1 MTNKEEPVLPEE
13 FSDQFAG
20 RADWRERLSK
30 SRDLGLG
37 FAAPGGQFTRALHE
51 ACLAR
56 RAGNLPG
63 SLKGQSVVEL
73 GAGMMPHGY
82 LIAATFGARNY
93 LAIEPYYAD
102 VLLKAIGQAIEEQ
115 RNVITEIPWKVSSD
129 DMLTALRGIPD
140 GSVSILACGIEDCI
154 LPDADYKAAVEAEIA
169 RALSETGV
177 FASSHSDLHPKGLRE
192 ETLEFQRLDSPH
204 KDRLRLHRKEEGYLR
219 QQANPFGREFDLEKD

>member
-1 MTNKEEPVLPEE
+1 MPTEKEPDLPEE
-13 FSDQFAG
+13 FSDRFAG
-20 RADWRERLSK
+20 RRDWRERLGE

-37 FAAPGGQFTRALHE
+37 YAAPGGQFTRALYE

-82 LIAATFGARNY
+82 LIAATFQAQNY

-102 VLLKAIGQAIEEQ
+102 VLLKTLRQAIEEQ
-115 RNVITEIPWKVSSD
+115 KHVVAEIPWKVSSD
-129 DMLTALRGIPD
+129 DMLSALQKIPD
-140 GSVSILACGIEDCI
+140 ESVSVLACGIEDCI
-154 LPDADYKAAVEAEIA
+154 LPDAGYKAAVEAEIS
-169 RALSETGV
+169 RVLSETGV

-192 ETLEFQRLDSPH
+192 ETFEFQRIGSEL
-204 KDRLRLHRKEEGYLR
+204 KDRLRLHRKEEAHMR
-219 QQANPFGREFDLEKD
+219 QQANPFGRKYDLDEG

>member
-1 MTNKEEPVLPEE
+1 MTNKEEPELPEE
-13 FSDQFAG
+13 FADQFAG
-20 RADWRERLSK
+20 RPDWRERLSK

-82 LIAATFGARNY
+82 LIAATFGAKNY

-102 VLLKAIGQAIEEQ
+102 VLLKTLRQAIEEQ
-115 RNVITEIPWKVSSD
+115 KHLAAEIPWKVSSD
-129 DMLTALRGIPD
+129 DMLNALRGIPD

-154 LPDADYKAAVEAEIA
+154 LPDADYKAAVEVEIA
-169 RALSETGV
+169 RALSEKGV

-192 ETLEFQRLDSPH
+192 ETLEFQRIDSEL
-204 KDRLRLHRKEEGYLR
+204 KDRLRLHRKEEAYLR
-219 QQANPFGREFDLEKD
+219 QQANPFGREFDLEKG

>member
-1 MTNKEEPVLPEE
+1 MPTEKEPDLPEE
-13 FSDQFAG
+13 FSDRFAG
-20 RADWRERLSK
+20 RRDWRERLGE

-37 FAAPGGQFTRALHE
+37 YAAPGGQFTRALYE

-82 LIAATFGARNY
+82 LIAATFEAKNY

-102 VLLKAIGQAIEEQ
+102 VLLKTLGQAIEDQ
-115 RNVITEIPWKVSSD
+115 KHVVAEIPWKVSSD
-129 DMLTALRGIPD
+129 DMLSALQKIPD
-140 GSVSILACGIEDCI
+140 ESVSVLACGIEDCI
-154 LPDADYKAAVEAEIA
+154 LPDAGYKAAVEAEIS
-169 RALSETGV
+169 RVLSETGV

-192 ETLEFQRLDSPH
+192 ETFEFQRIGSEL
-204 KDRLRLHRKEEGYLR
+204 KDRLRLHRKEEAHMR
-219 QQANPFGREFDLEKD
+219 QQANPFGRKYDLDEG

>member
-1 MTNKEEPVLPEE
+1 MPTEKEPDLPEE
-13 FSDQFAG
+13 FSDRFAG
-20 RADWRERLSK
+20 RRDWRERLGE

-37 FAAPGGQFTRALHE
+37 YAAPGGQFTRALYE

-82 LIAATFGARNY
+82 LIAATFEAKNY

-102 VLLKAIGQAIEEQ
+102 VLLKTLRQAIEDQ
-115 RNVITEIPWKVSSD
+115 KHVVAEIPWKVSSD
-129 DMLTALRGIPD
+129 DMLSALQKIPD
-140 GSVSILACGIEDCI
+140 ESVSVLACGIEDCI
-154 LPDADYKAAVEAEIA
+154 LPDAGYKAAVEAEIS
-169 RALSETGV
+169 RVLSETGV

-192 ETLEFQRLDSPH
+192 ETFEFQRIGSEL
-204 KDRLRLHRKEEGYLR
+204 KDRLRLHRKEEAHMR
-219 QQANPFGREFDLEKD
+219 QQANPFGRKYDLDEG

>member
-1 MTNKEEPVLPEE
+1 MSDGKAPELPEE
-13 FSDQFAG
+13 FGDEFG
-20 RADWRERLSK
+20 GLADWRERLDK
-30 SRDLGLG
+30 SRDMGLG
-37 FAAPGGQFTRALHE
+37 FAAPGGHFTRALYE

-82 LIAATFGARNY
+82 LMAATFEARNY
-93 LAIEPYYAD
+93 LAIEPHYAD
-102 VLLKAIGQAIEEQ
+102 VLLKAICQALEEQ
-115 RNVITEIPWKVSSD
+115 RNVITEIPWKVSSE

-140 GSVSILACGIEDCI
+140 DSVSILACGIEDCI

-192 ETLEFQRLDSPH
+192 ETFEFQRIDSPH
-204 KDRLRLHRKEEGYLR
+204 KDRLRLHRKEEGFLR
-219 QQANPFGREFDLEKD
+219 QQGNPFGREFDLDEG